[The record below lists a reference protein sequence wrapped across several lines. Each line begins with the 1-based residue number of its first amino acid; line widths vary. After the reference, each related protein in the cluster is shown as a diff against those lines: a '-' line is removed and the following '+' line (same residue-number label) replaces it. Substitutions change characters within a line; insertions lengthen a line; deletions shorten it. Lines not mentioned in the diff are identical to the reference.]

1 LDSALIGLSINSIA
15 LPLSNRHDNHQHLV
29 FLHLINQPK
38 SGGTQLDFVA
48 ITGTPQL
55 AGGDL
60 RFDQPFN
67 KFVFE
72 LLPDP
77 GRELLPFPQGL
88 GMKDQ
93 LKGHQG

>member
-1 LDSALIGLSINSIA
+1 MI
-15 LPLSNRHDNHQHLV
+15 
-29 FLHLINQPK
+29 LHFINQPK

-48 ITGTPQL
+48 ITGAPQL
-55 AGGDL
+55 AGGNP
-60 RFDQPFN
+60 RFDQPFS
-67 KFVFE
+67 KLVFE

-88 GMKDQ
+88 GMKGE